1 MTPRGRPFGRQG
13 KLATCVQCQGLIPE
27 QKPVYLVGTPSG
39 RIIGPFHSGC
49 ASHVVEQARRGFT
62 VAGQVNAE
70 QLGTWP
76 SIREE
81 TLPE

>member
-49 ASHVVEQARRGFT
+49 AAHVVEGVKRGRRAVGET
-62 VAGQVNAE
+62 MAE
-70 QLGTWP
+70 DYGTWP
-76 SIREE
+76 SRREE